1 MKHTWEV
8 SSVLAQV
15 AKGRRGRKQGSS
27 TAVEFQ
33 AAGISAWVGG
43 APPPSPAATASLLL
57 WSVQVRGTR
66 GFLRA
71 LEVACPGRQVRTSLF
86 QKLGN
91 SCEPAL
97 DFS

>member
-15 AKGRRGRKQGSS
+15 AEGRRGRKQGSS
-27 TAVEFQ
+27 TAAELQ
-33 AAGISAWVGG
+33 AWVGG
-43 APPPSPAATASLLL
+43 APPPSPPPAATASLLL
-57 WSVQVRGTR
+57 WSVQARGTR
-66 GFLRA
+66 GFLGA
-71 LEVACPGRQVRTSLF
+71 LEVVCPGRQVHTLLF

-91 SCEPAL
+91 SCELAL